1 MLKKTILLLN
11 KLGYKVLIPA
21 HSESARAYISKGFLE
36 EAKTIATENVSTF
49 SALISNDIPLVG
61 IEPSAILGFRDEY
74 PNLVDATLKSNAE
87 NLAQNVFTIEEF
99 LANEMNANKIDVS
112 NYKNRSVIIKGC
124 SKKNIPE
131 NSYIQLIQKI
141 QPVVKSI
148 MYGEACSS
156 VPLFKKKNIPNN
168 SNL

>member
-1 MLKKTILLLN
+1 MLITTELN
-11 KLGYKVLIPA
+11 AIAKLIV
-21 HSESARAYISKGFLE
+21 
-36 EAKTIATENVSTF
+36 
-49 SALISNDIPLVG
+49 VG
-61 IEPSAILGFRDEY
+61 NKNEL
-74 PNLVDATLKSNAE
+74 E
-87 NLAQNVFTIEEF
+87 NLIFSNII
-99 LANEMNANKIDVS
+99 NEIDVS

-131 NSYIQLIQKI
+131 NSYVQLIQKI